1 MLGLMRPSPTYT
13 LTTPNAIRTLQ
24 RKPYAKAKQEP
35 ADVMHSLYQCN
46 GATSSVALVKR
57 TSGNCAC
64 LAVKNIGKPCAG
76 KSHARFDEGG
86 QAKACPLLYYYSF

>member
-1 MLGLMRPSPTYT
+1 MLLA
-13 LTTPNAIRTLQ
+13 TPESIRTPQ
-24 RKPYAKAKQEP
+24 RKLYAKAKQET

-76 KSHARFDEGG
+76 KSHARFDVGG
-86 QAKACPLLYYYSF
+86 LA